1 MGLIVQAVV
10 GIIGMLIELFVPNS
24 VEVAREVRDK
34 NAPSSDAFAAPSRLR
49 QLCFPPLED
58 E

>member
-1 MGLIVQAVV
+1 MNLIVQLVV

-24 VEVAREVRDK
+24 VEVARETRDK
-34 NAPSSDAFAAPSRLR
+34 NAPSPGTFAQPSRLR
-49 QLCFPPLED
+49 SLCFPPIKD